1 MGIVTANN
9 HIKLV
14 KIKVMHLTIYITNV
28 VKNGSIFKLSTM
40 NIFLAKLG
48 LLIALPIFLAFQ
60 ADLPRPA
67 DAEYNLGTGSQPEIA
82 IDENGTVRIV
92 YGVKNGD
99 HKDLYFVSSNDGGK
113 SFSKPD
119 LLGNFSKMGLGMGR
133 GPQIVTT
140 AEYTVVTVGDHNG
153 DLFSMRLTNA
163 DNQWSAP
170 VKVTD
175 TDSTAKEALSGLS
188 AGKGNDVYT
197 VWLDSRLG
205 NNNLYGSLSRDG
217 GLTWEKNQ
225 LIYQGEQKG
234 ICDCCK
240 PTVSF
245 DQSGSMHVM
254 FRNKLDGARNMYL
267 ISSKDNGK
275 HFSTAQKL
283 GTGDFMI
290 DGCPMDG
297 GDLAAD
303 ENGKVTTVWR
313 RQLEVYVA
321 EPGKPEIKLGAGR
334 TPVILQTGKGPA
346 IAWQKDGAIQFR
358 SPNGQKTVSIGNGQ
372 YPKLAM
378 MVDKKTSLCVFERD
392 GQILVKPLVL

>member
-1 MGIVTANN
+1 
-9 HIKLV
+9 
-14 KIKVMHLTIYITNV
+14 
-28 VKNGSIFKLSTM
+28 M

-313 RQLEVYVA
+313 RQLEVYIA
-321 EPGKPEIKLGAGR
+321 EPEKPEIKLGAGR

-372 YPKLAM
+372 YPKLALM
-378 MVDKKTSLCVFERD
+378 ADKKTSLCVFERD
-392 GQILVKPLVL
+392 GQILVKPIVL

>member
-1 MGIVTANN
+1 
-9 HIKLV
+9 
-14 KIKVMHLTIYITNV
+14 
-28 VKNGSIFKLSTM
+28 M

-48 LLIALPIFLAFQ
+48 LLIALPVFLIFQ
-60 ADLPRPA
+60 TDLPEPGRA
-67 DAEYNLGTGSQPEIA
+67 DAEYNLGMGSQPEIA
-82 IDENGTVRIV
+82 IDQNGTVRIV

-99 HKDLYFVSSNDGGK
+99 QRDLYFVSSNDGGK
-113 SFSKPD
+113 SFSKPTQ
-119 LLGNFSKMGLGMGR
+119 LGSFSKMGLGMGR
-133 GPQIVTT
+133 GPQITT
-140 AEYTVVTVGDHNG
+140 TNDYTVVTVGDHHG
-153 DLFSMRLTNA
+153 DLFAMRLSNS

-170 VKVTD
+170 VKINDAD
-175 TDSTAKEALSGLS
+175 TTAKEALSGLG

-197 VWLDSRLG
+197 VWLDTRLG
-205 NNNLYGSLSRDG
+205 NNNLYGSLSEDG

-240 PTVSF
+240 PSVSF
-245 DQSGSMHVM
+245 DQNGSMYVM

-275 HFSTAQKL
+275 HFGKAQKL

-303 ENGKVTTVWR
+303 ENGRVTTVWR

-321 EPGKPEIKLGAGR
+321 EPEKPEVKLGVGR

-346 IAWQKDGAIQFR
+346 IAWQQDGAIQFR
-358 SPNGQKTVSIGNGQ
+358 ATDGQKAVSIGKGQ

-378 MVDKKTSLCVFERD
+378 MADKKTSLCVFERD
-392 GQILVKPLVL
+392 GQILVKPIVL